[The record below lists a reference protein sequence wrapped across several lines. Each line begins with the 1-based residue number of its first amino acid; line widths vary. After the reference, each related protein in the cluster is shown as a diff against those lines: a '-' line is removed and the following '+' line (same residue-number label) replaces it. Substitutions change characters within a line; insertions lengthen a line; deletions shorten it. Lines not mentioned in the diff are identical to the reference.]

1 MLKVLEQEILQ
12 VKRLEHIK
20 PLYLF
25 KAWKTKIKF
34 GQSGGDYLQLK
45 QEKELGIRKCYIPAQ
60 VGHHDQ
66 DRITM
71 TNKQREEQAKR
82 LLNDPMYNEAFDS
95 LGENIFNTWAHT
107 SVNDVESR
115 EQCWLSLR
123 LLERLRLHLTSI
135 VETGEMAEK
144 LKEYQI

>member
-1 MLKVLEQEILQ
+1 MSRDI
-12 VKRLEHIK
+12 EH
-20 PLYLF
+20 
-25 KAWKTKIKF
+25 
-34 GQSGGDYLQLK
+34 
-45 QEKELGIRKCYIPAQ
+45 
-60 VGHHDQ
+60 
-66 DRITM
+66 
-71 TNKQREEQAKR
+71 AKS
-82 LLNDPMYNEAFDS
+82 LLNDPLYNESFEKLA
-95 LGENIFNTWAHT
+95 ENIYNTWAHS

>member
-1 MLKVLEQEILQ
+1 MNQEQ
-12 VKRLEHIK
+12 
-20 PLYLF
+20 
-25 KAWKTKIKF
+25 
-34 GQSGGDYLQLK
+34 K
-45 QEKELGIRKCYIPAQ
+45 Q
-60 VGHHDQ
+60 
-66 DRITM
+66 
-71 TNKQREEQAKR
+71 EQAKR
-82 LLNDPMYNEAFDS
+82 LLSDPLYNEAFDS
-95 LGENIFNTWAHT
+95 LGESIFNTWAQT